1 MCFGVV
7 AVAIDAVIKSKMKE
21 YYWEL
26 LIVGNKIF
34 LGVSQNLADRILQ

>member
-21 YYWEL
+21 HWEL